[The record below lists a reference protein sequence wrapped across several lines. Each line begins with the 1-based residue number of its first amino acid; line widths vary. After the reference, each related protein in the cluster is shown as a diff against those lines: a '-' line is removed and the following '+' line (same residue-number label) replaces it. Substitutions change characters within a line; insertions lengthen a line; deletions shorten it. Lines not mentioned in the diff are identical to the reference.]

1 MSKVTTTFEAVDT
14 GMVATIQKIE
24 RETKSMKDTTEKAE
38 KQINLSF
45 GAMAKA
51 GAGLAI
57 GIGLVKGAFAALSG
71 TLDQFGQALDLG
83 GRLSDL
89 SARTGETAGNL
100 LLLERAF
107 DNSGVGADKVG
118 TAINKLQKFMVDAN
132 TSSKENAQALNDLG
146 LSYSALAQLTP
157 TEQMGILAE
166 KINGITSP
174 TERAAMAMKIFGKSG
189 GELLPLLQNFSGE
202 IGNARD
208 ELGSMTGIMDA
219 KSAVFDT
226 ISDKITI
233 IKGKF
238 MEFAAGILSQV
249 TPALELFTTAISRID
264 AAGLG
269 ERLANAFLGGQK
281 AMEGFSSALS
291 AMKIGE
297 FGLAWDITLMS
308 LKLQI
313 QETFNQIHKYAVST
327 LAGIGA
333 FMESLFGPGSAI
345 ISILKGVFG
354 LIAAQF
360 EQKLTSAAINVVSS
374 ISGLFPAIG
383 DQVVANLQESLKRID
398 HDVFTAQNRIGNG
411 FKDIIPQAVEA
422 GEAYGKSFEEKF
434 EKTKPLIDTFDLRME
449 LSGKR
454 QEAAIKGADAAT
466 KEAYKSLDLFTK
478 FGQGAPSPLD
488 PMKKDAE
495 KISKDLKNAS
505 DEIGNIIG
513 QMNKPS
519 VFLKTMKDLTKQLE
533 VEKAKQEKGK
543 IVDPLMDK
551 FKEQLKEG
559 KFNRAEK
566 TLVKIA
572 AAESEAK
579 LRINE
584 KGERDRRNV
593 KDIARAEGINTIGK
607 SNEEIRQE
615 ILEKREAKKQAE
627 KRKEAVQKEEK
638 KQEEEKQG
646 KEKEE
651 AVKKEDTLLDIVK
664 IIRDLV
670 QKIEPKLPTHALAL

>member
-14 GMVATIQKIE
+14 GMVSTIQKIE
-24 RETKSMKDTTEKAE
+24 IEIKSMKDTTEKAE
-38 KQINLSF
+38 KQINFSF

-57 GIGLVKGAFAALSG
+57 GIGVVKGAFAALTG

-83 GRLSDL
+83 GRLNDL

-118 TAINKLQKFMVDAN
+118 TAINKLQKFMSDAN
-132 TSSKENAQALNDLG
+132 TSSKENAKALSDLG

-157 TEQMGILAE
+157 TEQMGMLAE

-174 TERAAMAMKIFGKSG
+174 TERAATAMKIFGKSG
-189 GELLPLLQNFSGE
+189 GELLPLLENFSGE

-238 MEFAAGILSQV
+238 MEFAAGLLSQV
-249 TPALELFTTAISRID
+249 TPALELFTTAISKID

-281 AMEGFSSALS
+281 AMDGFSSALS

-297 FGLAWDITLMS
+297 FGLAWDITFKS

-345 ISILKGVFG
+345 ISIFTSTFG
-354 LIAAQF
+354 LIGAQF
-360 EQKLTSAAINVVSS
+360 EQKLTNAAINVVSS
-374 ISGLFPAIG
+374 ISGLFPMIG
-383 DQVVANLQESLKRID
+383 DQVVANLRESLKRID

-411 FKDIIPQAVEA
+411 FEDIIPQAIQA
-422 GEAYGKSFEEKF
+422 GEAYGKAFEEKF

-454 QEAAIKGADAAT
+454 QEAAIKGADAAA
-466 KEAYKSLDLFTK
+466 KDAYKSLDLFTK

-505 DEIGNIIG
+505 DEIGNIVL

-519 VFLKTMKDLTKQLE
+519 VFLKTMKDLTKQIE
-533 VEKAKQEKGK
+533 VEKAKQERGK
-543 IVDPLMDK
+543 IVDPLMEK

-559 KFNRAEK
+559 KFDRAEK

-638 KQEEEKQG
+638 KQEEDKQG

>member
-38 KQINLSF
+38 KKINLSF

-51 GAGLAI
+51 GAGFAI
-57 GIGLVKGAFAALSG
+57 GIGAVKGAFAAISK

-83 GRLSDL
+83 GRLNDL

-132 TSSKENAQALNDLG
+132 TSSKENAKALSDLG

-157 TEQMGILAE
+157 TEQMGMLAD

-174 TERAAMAMKIFGKSG
+174 TERAAMAMKIFGRSG

-208 ELGSMTGIMDA
+208 ELGSMTRIMDA

-238 MEFAAGILSQV
+238 MEFAAGLLSQV
-249 TPALELFTTAISRID
+249 TPALELFTTAISQID

-269 ERLANAFLGGQK
+269 ERLANAFLGGQQ
-281 AMEGFSSALS
+281 AMDGFSSALS

-297 FGLAWDITLMS
+297 FGLAWDMTFKS

-327 LAGIGA
+327 LSGIGA
-333 FMESLFGPGSAI
+333 FMESLFGSGSAI
-345 ISILKGVFG
+345 ISILTSTFG
-354 LIAAQF
+354 LIGAQF
-360 EQKLTSAAINVVSS
+360 EQKLTKAAINVVSS

-383 DQVVANLQESLKRID
+383 DQVVSNLKESLKRID
-398 HDVFTAQNRIGNG
+398 HDIFTAQNRIGNG
-411 FKDIIPQAVEA
+411 FEDIIPQAVQA
-422 GEAYGKSFEEKF
+422 GEAYGKAFEEKF
-434 EKTKPLIDTFDLRME
+434 ETTKPLIDTLDLRME

-454 QEAAIKGADAAT
+454 QEAAIKGAGAAA
-466 KEAYKSLDLFTK
+466 KEAYKSLDFFTN

-495 KISKDLKNAS
+495 KITKELKNSS

-513 QMNKPS
+513 QMRKPS
-519 VFLKTMKDLTKQLE
+519 LFMQKMIELNREIKA
-533 VEKAKQEKGK
+533 EKGKQEKGK
-543 IVDPLMDK
+543 MVDPLMEK

-559 KFNRAEK
+559 KFDRAEK

-584 KGERDRRNV
+584 KGERDKRNI
-593 KDIARAEGINTIGK
+593 KDIAREEGISTIGK
-607 SNEEIRQE
+607 SKDEIRQE
-615 ILEKREAKKQAE
+615 ILEKREAE
-627 KRKEAVQKEEK
+627 KRKEKKPEEQKKEAEK
-638 KQEEEKQG
+638 K
-646 KEKEE
+646 E
-651 AVKKEDTLLDIVK
+651 AEKKEAEKKVEDKADALFKMVEAIK
-664 IIRDLV
+664 ELV
-670 QKIEPKLPTHALAL
+670 AKIEPKLPTHALAL